1 MDMRAGYRILLSAL
15 AAGAAG
21 AVFTACSGAQ
31 TGTSAMAPQAQRE
44 APRSSALLY
53 VASSDG
59 GPSGTVSIRSFP
71 AGAPVKKIS
80 FDSYVGALCVDSIG
94 NVWITTYAHRAW
106 RLYEYPHGGNKPI
119 YRIKLGKPHVA
130 RGCAVD
136 PTTGNLAT
144 LDHEGVEIFR
154 GGRQGQAIDYRLG
167 VTPIACTFDGKGNL
181 FIDGFQGST
190 APFLIEEL
198 AKGSSKFERLSLD
211 RPYGAPG
218 GIAWDGAYVAVATSG
233 FPVEPVIYRFVVS
246 RKIAKV
252 VQSVHPTGL
261 HYAVSIAIYDG
272 LLATAKLATHHV
284 DIWTYPGD
292 GEPIKKLPGR
302 GPFTTTG
309 LTISVAN

>member
-1 MDMRAGYRILLSAL
+1 
-15 AAGAAG
+15 
-21 AVFTACSGAQ
+21 
-31 TGTSAMAPQAQRE
+31 MAPQAQE
-44 APRSSALLY
+44 APRSRALLY
-53 VASSDG
+53 LATSDG

-71 AGAPVKKIS
+71 AGTPVRKIY
-80 FDSYVGALCVDSIG
+80 FDSYVGALCADSIG
-94 NVWITTYAHRAW
+94 NVWVTTYAESVW
-106 RLYEYPHGGNKPI
+106 RLYEYPHGGTKPI
-119 YRIKLGKPHVA
+119 SQIKLGRPHVA

-144 LDHEGVEIFR
+144 LDHYGVELFR
-154 GGRQGQAIDYRLG
+154 GGKQDQAIDYRLG

-181 FIDGFQGST
+181 FIDGFQANT

-198 AKGSSKFERLSLD
+198 AKGSSTFERLSLD

-233 FPVEPVIYRFVVS
+233 YPVEPVIYRFVVS

-252 VQSVHPTGL
+252 VQSVHPAGL
-261 HYAVSIAIYDG
+261 YYSVSIAFHDG
-272 LLATAKLATHHV
+272 LLAAAKWATHHV
-284 DIWTYPGD
+284 DIWAYPGD

-302 GPFTTTG
+302 GTVTTTG